1 MCRNALEEDNETRS
15 GGDKEKVGRLPD
27 ILNPMQI
34 RNLKSEI
41 RDEASPAIRAVVF
54 DLDGLM
60 FNTEDIFNE
69 VGQLVLRRREK
80 EMTRELLS
88 QMMGRRAP
96 EAIQLMIDYHTLTDT
111 VAALIDETRELF
123 LELAVDR
130 LAPMP
135 GLYTLL
141 ERIESRGLV
150 KGVAT
155 SSGRRYL
162 EDILRRFDLLERFAM
177 TLTAEDVTHGKPHP
191 EIYLAAAEKLGV
203 RPAEMLVLED
213 SHAGTTA
220 GVGAR
225 AVVISVPNE
234 HSRHQDFS
242 HAHYVASRL
251 DDPYVLQLL

>member
-1 MCRNALEEDNETRS
+1 ML
-15 GGDKEKVGRLPD
+15 
-27 ILNPMQI
+27 
-34 RNLKSEI
+34 
-41 RDEASPAIRAVVF
+41 RAVAF

-69 VGQLVLRRREK
+69 VGHLVLRRRGK
-80 EMTRELLS
+80 EMSRDLLQ

-96 EAIQLMIDYHTLTDT
+96 EALQLMIDFHSLESDT
-111 VAALIDETRELF
+111 VPGLIDETRILF
-123 LELAVDR
+123 AELAVDR

-135 GLYTLL
+135 GLFTLL
-141 ERIESRGLV
+141 ERIEARGLV

-162 EDILRRFDLLERFAM
+162 EEILARFEILGRFTM

-191 EIYLAAAEKLGV
+191 EIYLTAAERLGV
-203 RPAEMLVLED
+203 APQEMLVLED

-220 GVGAR
+220 AVRAGAH
-225 AVVISVPNE
+225 AVSVPNE
-234 HSRHQDFS
+234 HSRFQDFS
-242 HAHYVASRL
+242 HATYVANRL

>member
-1 MCRNALEEDNETRS
+1 MTNENRTPCVENDRGEFPNS
-15 GGDKEKVGRLPD
+15 
-27 ILNPMQI
+27 
-34 RNLKSEI
+34 KSEFPPPL
-41 RDEASPAIRAVVF
+41 RIRAVVF

-69 VGQLVLRRREK
+69 VGRVVLQRRGK
-80 EMTRELLS
+80 EMTRELLQ

-96 EAIQLMIDYHTLTDT
+96 EALGLMMEFHGLVGDT
-111 VAALIDETRELF
+111 VDGLIAETRALF
-123 LELAVDR
+123 TELAVDR

-135 GLYTLL
+135 GLHTLL
-141 ERIESRGLV
+141 DRIEARGLA

-162 EDILRRFDLLERFAM
+162 EEILHRFDLLERFAM

-191 EIYLAAAEKLGV
+191 EIYLTAARRLGIA
-203 RPAEMLVLED
+203 PAEMLVLED

-220 GVGAR
+220 AVSAGAV
-225 AVVISVPNE
+225 AISVPND

-242 HAHYVASRL
+242 HAAYVATRL

>member
-1 MCRNALEEDNETRS
+1 MPATRPPI
-15 GGDKEKVGRLPD
+15 K
-27 ILNPMQI
+27 
-34 RNLKSEI
+34 
-41 RDEASPAIRAVVF
+41 AVVF

-69 VGQLVLRRREK
+69 VGRQVLARRGK
-80 EMTRELLS
+80 EMTRDLLQ

-96 EAIQLMIDYHTLTDT
+96 EALQIMINFHELADT
-111 VAALIDETRELF
+111 VPGLIDETRVLF
-123 LELAVDR
+123 TELAVDR

-141 ERIESRGLV
+141 EHIETRGLI

-155 SSGRRYL
+155 SSGRKYL
-162 EDILRRFDLLERFAM
+162 EEILNRFEILERFHI

-191 EIYLAAAEKLGV
+191 EIYLTAANRLGV
-203 RPAEMLVLED
+203 EPPEMLVLED

-220 GVGAR
+220 GVSAR
-225 AVVISVPNE
+225 AVVVSVPND
-234 HSRHQDFS
+234 HSRFQDFS
-242 HAHYVASRL
+242 HATYVASRL

>member
-1 MCRNALEEDNETRS
+1 MSNEIRNPRVENDQPE
-15 GGDKEKVGRLPD
+15 
-27 ILNPMQI
+27 I
-34 RNLKSEI
+34 RNLASDPNSEI
-41 RDEASPAIRAVVF
+41 RNRPAIRAVVF

-60 FNTEDIFNE
+60 FNTEDIFND
-69 VGQLVLRRREK
+69 VGRVVLQRRGK
-80 EMTRELLS
+80 EMTRELLQ

-96 EAIQLMIDYHTLTDT
+96 EALGLMIEFHGLVDDT
-111 VAALIDETRELF
+111 VGGLIDETRTLF
-123 LELAVDR
+123 AELAVDR

-135 GLYTLL
+135 GLSTLL
-141 ERIESRGLV
+141 ERIESRGLA

-162 EDILRRFDLLERFAM
+162 EEILHRFDLLERFAM

-191 EIYLAAAEKLGV
+191 EIYLTAAARLNV
-203 RPAEMLVLED
+203 APDEMLVLED

-220 GVGAR
+220 AVSAGAV
-225 AVVISVPNE
+225 AISVPND

-242 HAHYVASRL
+242 HASYVATRL

>member
-1 MCRNALEEDNETRS
+1 MHPT
-15 GGDKEKVGRLPD
+15 
-27 ILNPMQI
+27 
-34 RNLKSEI
+34 
-41 RDEASPAIRAVVF
+41 PAIKAVVF

-69 VGQLVLRRREK
+69 VGRLVLARRGK
-80 EMTRELLS
+80 EMTRELLQ

-96 EAIQLMIDYHTLTDT
+96 EAIQRMIEFHELPDT
-111 VAALIDETRELF
+111 VLGLIDETRVLF
-123 LELAVDR
+123 TELAGDR

-141 ERIESRGLV
+141 EHIEMRGMV

-162 EDILRRFDLLERFAM
+162 EEILNRFELLERFHL

-191 EIYLAAAEKLGV
+191 EIYLTAAERLGV
-203 RPAEMLVLED
+203 APGEMLVLED
-213 SHAGTTA
+213 SHAGTSA
-220 GVGAR
+220 GVSAN
-225 AVVISVPNE
+225 AVVVSVPND

-242 HAHYVASRL
+242 HAAYVASRL

>member
-1 MCRNALEEDNETRS
+1 MT
-15 GGDKEKVGRLPD
+15 
-27 ILNPMQI
+27 
-34 RNLKSEI
+34 SEI
-41 RDEASPAIRAVVF
+41 PIPNSQIPYRPLIRAVVF

-60 FNTEDIFNE
+60 FNTEDIFND
-69 VGQLVLRRREK
+69 VGRLVLQRRGK

-96 EAIQLMIDYHTLTDT
+96 EALGLMIEFHGLTDDT
-111 VAALIDETRELF
+111 VDGLLDETRTLF
-123 LELAVDR
+123 TELAVDR

-135 GLYTLL
+135 GLHALL
-141 ERIESRGLV
+141 DRIEARGLA

-162 EDILRRFDLLERFAM
+162 EEILHRFDLLDRFAM

-191 EIYLAAAEKLGV
+191 EIYLTAAERLKVAPG
-203 RPAEMLVLED
+203 EMLVLED

-220 GVGAR
+220 AVGAG
-225 AVVISVPNE
+225 AVAISVPND

-242 HAHYVASRL
+242 HATYVATRL
-251 DDPYVLQLL
+251 DDPYVLRLL